1 MKLKYLIFFVFI
13 FLNSCSKKEKNKGY
27 TSYNNDSVNY
37 YYGLSKNE
45 KLDINKKVLF
55 LNKALSNLEFQNNNK
70 ENRNKLSEIT
80 FDFYKYKDLNNF
92 NKSASLLLRK
102 SKEKKDSVN
111 LGKAYRSKSFYFK
124 DINELDSSLIYN
136 LKAEKI
142 YAGLN
147 EPMILGNLLFN
158 KGVTQYDGGDFLGA
172 ELSLNRAYGIF
183 KDSDKKDKLYGVLN
197 QLGLTYNELKEYDK
211 ALFYQNKALETV
223 QKYNL
228 SSDFHEEAVC
238 YNNIGY
244 LYLKLKKYTEATIN
258 LELALKDKK
267 IITDDPELYSLLL
280 DNLAYSRLQ
289 SSNFKDLPDLF
300 YEALKIREKTNN
312 YSGKIATYIHL
323 SEYFFIKN
331 DINKSIFYSQKAI
344 EDAKKSKIPIN
355 KILALKHAA
364 IVDVKNSLDYT
375 KRYIAI
381 SDSLQLA
388 ERKSKDRFARIQL
401 ETDEII
407 QEKDSLEDKN
417 RNLLFI
423 IFGTAG
429 FFLIFYYLRAQR
441 AKNRELI
448 YKQAQQKANEDI
460 FNLMM
465 SQQAVID
472 ESRANEKQKLAREL
486 HDGVLGRMFGLRLS
500 LDSVNRLNNEEALMK
515 RNQIINELKTIE
527 QDIREISHD
536 LNREKQVLINNFVS
550 IVTNLIEEQKETYD
564 AKVSFFLDNS
574 IHWDKIPNAV
584 KINLYRI
591 LQESL
596 QNINKYA
603 HAKNINIG
611 FVKNDHTII
620 FKISDDGIGFDVN
633 KKSKGIGTQN
643 MLARTKECNGTIE
656 ILSDIGEG
664 TTITITIPLSTET
677 NSQNNLIN

>member
-1 MKLKYLIFFVFI
+1 MFI
-13 FLNSCSKKEKNKGY
+13 FLSACSKKEKIKDSNSSNK
-27 TSYNNDSVNY
+27 DSVSY
-37 YYGLSKNE
+37 YYKLSKTE
-45 KLDINKKVLF
+45 KLEVSKKLF
-55 LNKALSNLEFQNNNK
+55 YLNKALNNIEYQKNNL

-80 FDFYKYKDLNNF
+80 FDFYRYKDLNNF
-92 NKSASLLLRK
+92 NKSAEILLLK
-102 SKEKKDSVN
+102 AKEKKDSAN
-111 LGKAYRSKSFYFK
+111 LGIAYRSKSFYFK
-124 DINELDSSLIYN
+124 DKNKLDSSLIYS

-142 YAGLN
+142 YARLN

-158 KGVTQYDGGDFLGA
+158 KGVTQYEGGDFLGA
-172 ELSLNRAYGIF
+172 ELSLNRAYIIF
-183 KDSDKKDKLYGVLN
+183 KDSEKKDKLYGVLN

-211 ALFYQNKALETV
+211 AIFFQKKALETV

-228 SSDFHEEAVC
+228 TTEFHEEAVC

-244 LYLKLKKYTEATIN
+244 LYIKLKNYKEAIYN
-258 LELALKDKK
+258 LELGLNDKNV
-267 IITDDPELYSLLL
+267 INDNPDLYSLLI
-280 DNLAYSRLQ
+280 DNLAYSRLL

-300 YEALKIREKTNN
+300 FEALKIREELKN
-312 YSGKIATYIHL
+312 YSGKTGTYIRL
-323 SEYFFIKN
+323 SEYYYIKK
-331 DINKSIFYSQKAI
+331 DIDKSIFYSKKAI
-344 EDAKKSKIPIN
+344 EDAKKSEIPIN
-355 KILALKHAA
+355 IILSLKQAA
-364 IVDVKNSLDYT
+364 VVDVKNSLDYT
-375 KRYIAI
+375 KRYIAV

-429 FFLIFYYLRAQR
+429 FFLIFYYLRTQR

-472 ESRANEKQKLAREL
+472 ESRTNEKQKLAREL

-500 LDSVNRLNNEEALMK
+500 LDSVNRMNDEESLMK

-536 LNREKQVLINNFVS
+536 LNREKQLLINNFIS
-550 IVTNLIEEQKETYD
+550 IVTNLIEEQKETYE

-574 IHWDKIPNAV
+574 IHWDKIANAI

-603 HAKNINIG
+603 EAKNINVG
-611 FVKNDHTII
+611 FVKNDYTII
-620 FKISDDGIGFDVN
+620 FKISDDGIGFDAN

-643 MLARTKECNGTIE
+643 MLTRTKECNGTIE

-664 TTITITIPLSTET
+664 TTITITIPLSNDT
-677 NSQNNLIN
+677 NS